1 MLNTTSYAIVALAMM
16 ALPTLAFDVSD
27 SYVPTADLVPGKYAC
42 VSGLDFS
49 SYTWNFDLQGD
60 GSYVVTGLEGRGNL
74 WASPGGEVTFD
85 GGPFASDDTATT
97 YAMNTTRVSD
107 GNAVMIIRYDL
118 GDTVT
123 DDYCARFE

>member
-1 MLNTTSYAIVALAMM
+1 MLKTTSNAIFALAVL
-16 ALPTLAFDVSD
+16 ALPTFAFDISD
-27 SYVPTADLVPGKYAC
+27 SYVPAAELVLGKYAC

-49 SYTWNFDLQGD
+49 TYTWNFDLRGD
-60 GSYVVTGLEGRGNL
+60 GSYVATGLEGRGKM
-74 WASPGGEVTFD
+74 WASPEGEVTID

-107 GNAVMIIRYDL
+107 GNAVVIIRYDF
-118 GDTVT
+118 GNTVT